1 MFTFLSLLPL
11 ALWMWA
17 AHAGR
22 RQPAVALVVYL
33 SMIGA
38 NVLLIV
44 SGSLVLLASFASGR
58 PLLALQNTALTPDD
72 LAFLGRTL
80 LLGGLAATLVMVPF
94 IQRGLARFMD
104 IRPKDPVHTTALVMA
119 ARASLALSGPAA
131 ADGVAVARAYDRI
144 DRNDDG
150 RIGPVE
156 RHRARYLY
164 KRTDL
169 NDDGRIGPR
178 ERHFAREVRRH
189 ADYNG
194 DGRLGPRER
203 RHTRRV
209 LNQADRHIGPGR
221 H

>member
-1 MFTFLSLLPL
+1 MNMKNP
-11 ALWMWA
+11 
-17 AHAGR
+17 
-22 RQPAVALVVYL
+22 
-33 SMIGA
+33 
-38 NVLLIV
+38 
-44 SGSLVLLASFASGR
+44 
-58 PLLALQNTALTPDD
+58 ALT
-72 LAFLGRTL
+72 
-80 LLGGLAATLVMVPF
+80 
-94 IQRGLARFMD
+94 
-104 IRPKDPVHTTALVMA
+104 LVMA
-119 ARASLALSGPAA
+119 ALASLALAGPAA
-131 ADGVAVARAYDRI
+131 ADGVSVARAYDRI